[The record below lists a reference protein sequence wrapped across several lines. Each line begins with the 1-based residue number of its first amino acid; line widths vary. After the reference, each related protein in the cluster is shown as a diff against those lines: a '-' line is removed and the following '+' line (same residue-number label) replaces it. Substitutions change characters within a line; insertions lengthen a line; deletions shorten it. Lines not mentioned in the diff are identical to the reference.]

1 MLFLFQN
8 SISTPVTGAASI
20 FGLNHVQLIGD
31 GDNGDEDDDG
41 DGDVEDVEEKD
52 DDEEA
57 DYVSA
62 EVSSQEVHLPKTNSV
77 SAAPPKKIP
86 GKEKW
91 HENCLNRKM
100 KRKLHKKTNECPSKE
115 TMHKVSDERV
125 EWYASAAW

>member
-1 MLFLFQN
+1 MCNLKFKSNELCFVLFLFQN

-20 FGLNHVQLIGD
+20 FGLNHVQLNDNGD
-31 GDNGDEDDDG
+31 GDDGDEDDDG
-41 DGDVEDVEEKD
+41 DGDVEDVED

-86 GKEKW
+86 GKEK
-91 HENCLNRKM
+91 
-100 KRKLHKKTNECPSKE
+100 
-115 TMHKVSDERV
+115 
-125 EWYASAAW
+125 

>member
-1 MLFLFQN
+1 MCTLKFKSNELCFVLFLFQN

-41 DGDVEDVEEKD
+41 DGDVEDVEDED

-86 GKEKW
+86 GKEK
-91 HENCLNRKM
+91 
-100 KRKLHKKTNECPSKE
+100 
-115 TMHKVSDERV
+115 
-125 EWYASAAW
+125 